1 MYLQQNMLPLQM
13 LPRILKPA
21 EKRNGA
27 KRINSS
33 SRVQELQLK
42 LQAFQEQQIL
52 VEGYIKEAQAARKFD
67 DVKLLK
73 QSLDELAVETTR
85 LQADLA
91 AEL

>member
-1 MYLQQNMLPLQM
+1 M
-13 LPRILKPA
+13 
-21 EKRNGA
+21 
-27 KRINSS
+27 
-33 SRVQELQLK
+33 
-42 LQAFQEQQIL
+42 L

-91 AEL
+91 AELQYLFGCYMSSFQLVYCSSSNFSSHIT

>member
-1 MYLQQNMLPLQM
+1 M
-13 LPRILKPA
+13 
-21 EKRNGA
+21 
-27 KRINSS
+27 
-33 SRVQELQLK
+33 
-42 LQAFQEQQIL
+42 L